1 MNQKSLRKEYINN
14 FVKGFTLMEL
24 LVGSLIA
31 SVACLAIIYSA
42 TYYTQRLQ
50 SIKTKERAHEELK
63 GYTDSW
69 KARIA
74 VNDITESGNTDSR
87 QVCLTSKNNTC
98 TQQAL
103 LTATIGDVTTS
114 PIEGINDNEDSRVS
128 RKALS
133 TSIKWKTRNGADQ
146 SIEFYAEQLVMQ
158 P

>member
-14 FVKGFTLMEL
+14 FAKGFTLMEL
-24 LVGSLIA
+24 LIGSLIA
-31 SVACLAIIYSA
+31 SVGCLAIIYSA

-74 VNDITESGNTDSR
+74 VNDIAESGNTDSR

-98 TQQAL
+98 TQQAT
-103 LTATIGDVTTS
+103 LTAFVGDVTTS
-114 PIEGINDNEDSRVS
+114 PIEGINDNDDSRVD

-133 TSIKWKTRNGADQ
+133 TSIKWQSRSGAEQ
-146 SIEFYAEQLVMQ
+146 IIEFYVEQLVMQ

>member
-1 MNQKSLRKEYINN
+1 
-14 FVKGFTLMEL
+14 MEL

-31 SVACLAIIYSA
+31 SIGCLAIIYSA
-42 TYYTQRLQ
+42 NYYTQRLQ

-74 VNDITESGNTDSR
+74 VNDIGESGSSDYK

-98 TQQAL
+98 TQEAV
-103 LTATIGDVTTS
+103 LTATVGDPTTET
-114 PIEGINDNEDSRVS
+114 IDDINDNDDSRVN

-133 TSIKWKTRNGADQ
+133 TSIQWKSRNGSDQ
-146 SIEFYAEQLVMQ
+146 TIEFYVEQLVMQ